1 MTLLP
6 ADRHALDGHPLADL
20 TVRVKADLAKIGIP
34 MYLDSKSGDGRDT
47 HPGGMGADLGDKHL
61 LLCWD
66 RPEQK
71 RVGTAAVDP
80 YEDDELAVIQ
90 HAAHALTAA
99 VVSAL
104 VGFGYTV
111 RVEGWSNP
119 FAPMVF
125 VS

>member
-6 ADRHALDGHPLADL
+6 ADLCALDGHPLVDL
-20 TVRVKADLAKIGIP
+20 TARVKADLAKIGIP
-34 MYLDSKSGDGRDT
+34 MYLDSKRGDGRDT
-47 HPGGMGADLGDKHL
+47 HPGGMGADLGDSHL
-61 LLCWD
+61 ILCWD

-71 RVGTAAVDP
+71 RVGPAAVAP
-80 YEDDELAVIQ
+80 YEEDELAIIQ
-90 HAAHALTAA
+90 LAAHALTAA

-111 RVEGWSNP
+111 RVEGWSDP
-119 FAPMVF
+119 FAPMVL